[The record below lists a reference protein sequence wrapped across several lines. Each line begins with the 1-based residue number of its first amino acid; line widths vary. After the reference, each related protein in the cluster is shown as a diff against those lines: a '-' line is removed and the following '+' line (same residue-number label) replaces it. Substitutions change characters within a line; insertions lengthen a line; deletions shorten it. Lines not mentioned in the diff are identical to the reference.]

1 MLNGCS
7 TACASKLHNLSE
19 ADIWVTSQHFKRLGS
34 KQQRQWILDYL
45 HLNTPQAD
53 KTATVHMLCGK
64 TVCLQVWLAVLELS
78 MSRYYEVRRLF
89 LEGAHQIEGPANLKS
104 HQTKSCEALAWMNSY
119 FERMKEDLQGRDVLA
134 ISQSQFYT
142 LWKQQYS
149 HVTIPKVCH
158 HCLLLH

>member
-1 MLNGCS
+1 MDSSTISVGLLDQQVSNNGFEVCQKVMMPNGCS
-7 TACASKLHNLSE
+7 IACASKLHNLSE

-89 LEGAHQIEGPANLKS
+89 LEGAHQIEGPANLKLNRV
-104 HQTKSCEALAWMNSY
+104 KLEL
-119 FERMKEDLQGRDVLA
+119 
-134 ISQSQFYT
+134 
-142 LWKQQYS
+142 
-149 HVTIPKVCH
+149 
-158 HCLLLH
+158 